1 MSKRKV
7 KKQEEAGLIITSLID
22 VFVIVLVYLIR
33 SVSSEGSLMTSAEN
47 LVLPMSQ
54 RSKTP
59 TEVSLTI
66 IGDQK
71 HITVDDNV
79 LMETAAVQKQDSLLV
94 KPVLDLLT
102 KKREEEKK
110 AEVLGLIKEATGK
123 VVVQFDKNTPYN
135 IVTKIMATCG
145 YAGYNNIKFAVTK
158 PNEEG

>member
-1 MSKRKV
+1 MAKRRV

-22 VFVIVLVYLIR
+22 VFVIVLVFLMR
-33 SVSSEGSLMTSAEN
+33 SVDSEGNLMTSADN

-71 HITVDDNV
+71 HITVDDVVLVDTDNV
-79 LMETAAVQKQDSLLV
+79 RKQDSLLV
-94 KPVLDLLT
+94 KPVLDVLI
-102 KKREEEKK
+102 KKREEERK

-123 VVVQFDKNTPYN
+123 VVVQFDKNIPYD
-135 IVTKIMATCG
+135 IVTKVMATCG